1 MNGAL
6 LQADNLSKV
15 FEAQR
20 SFGFAPESKPV
31 RAVDGVSFTMAP
43 QETLAVVGESGCGKS
58 SLGRLLL
65 RLIEPTEGR
74 VTLQGQDITALSKP
88 ELRLAR
94 RHMQMVFQDPY
105 GSLSPRRTIAQIIAE
120 PLNVF
125 GVARSR
131 REQRERVANLL
142 ELVGLSSAMMD
153 RYPNQFSG
161 GQRQRVG
168 IARAIA
174 LDPALIVADEP
185 VSALD
190 VSVQAQIVNLLQD
203 LRKQKGFSYLFI
215 SHNLAV
221 VRHIADRV
229 AVMYLGRIVEIGP
242 KRAVYSAPH
251 HPYTQ
256 ALLSAIP
263 DPDPD
268 VKSRRI
274 VLNGDVPSPT
284 RVPSGCSFRVRCPLA
299 EDVCAR
305 ERPPLRMVA
314 AGHQTACHFAAASP
328 IL

>member
-1 MNGAL
+1 MSGVL
-6 LQADNLSKV
+6 LQTENLVKV
-15 FEAQR
+15 FGAERALGVAR
-20 SFGFAPESKPV
+20 AAAAV
-31 RAVDGVSFTMAP
+31 RAVDGVSFTVAP
-43 QETLAVVGESGCGKS
+43 GETLAVVGESGCGKS

-74 VTLQGQDITALSKP
+74 VTLKGQEITALSKT

-105 GSLSPRRTIAQIIAE
+105 GSLSPRRRIAQIIAE

-125 GVARSR
+125 GAAQSR
-131 REQRERVANLL
+131 REQRDRVAGLL
-142 ELVGLSSAMMD
+142 ELVGLSPTMMD

-161 GQRQRVG
+161 GQRQRIG

-190 VSVQAQIVNLLQD
+190 VSVQAQIINLLQD
-203 LRKQKGFSYLFI
+203 LQAKKGFSYLFI

-221 VRHIADRV
+221 VQHIADRV

-242 KRAVYSAPH
+242 KREVYSAPH

-256 ALLSAIP
+256 ALLSAVP

-268 VKSRRI
+268 VKSGRI
-274 VLNGDVPSPT
+274 VLSGDVPSPT
-284 RVPSGCSFRVRCPLA
+284 RIPSGCSFRTRCPLA
-299 EDVCAR
+299 QDVCAQ
-305 ERPPLRMVA
+305 ERPPLRTIGA
-314 AGHQTACHFAAASP
+314 DHQAACHFAAANP
-328 IL
+328 IR